1 MSMEKQIQEIM
12 ERLGSLEARVAILE
26 GHPKEKSAI
35 EEVQEESVEDIA
47 LAIANKTTDCDESA
61 DIQTKVLDGRSVDAK
76 VLMCFYISHKY
87 FGNAWLTSGDVQRIT
102 AELGVKIAV
111 GNASNARKKLRTY
124 LETGKVRKKGSPTPC
139 RLNRS
144 GVKRF
149 EEILNG

>member
-1 MSMEKQIQEIM
+1 MEKQIQEM
-12 ERLGSLEARVAILE
+12 LERLGSLEARVAVLE
-26 GHPKEKSAI
+26 GHPKEKGAL

-47 LAIANKTTDCDESA
+47 LAIANKTTDCDEST

-111 GNASNARKKLRTY
+111 GNASNALKKLRTY

>member
-1 MSMEKQIQEIM
+1 MEKQIQEIL
-12 ERLGSLEARVAILE
+12 ERLGNLETRVAVLE
-26 GHPKEKSAI
+26 RHPKEKGAL
-35 EEVQEESVEDIA
+35 EKVQEKGNEDIA
-47 LAIANKTTDCDESA
+47 LTIANKMTDCDEST

-87 FGNAWLTSGDVQRIT
+87 FGNEWLTSGDVQRIT
-102 AELGVKIAV
+102 AELGVKIDV
-111 GNASNARKKLRTY
+111 GNASNALKKLRAY

>member
-1 MSMEKQIQEIM
+1 MEKQIQEIL
-12 ERLGSLEARVAILE
+12 EHLENIEARVAVLE
-26 GHPKEKSAI
+26 GQPKQKEVI
-35 EEVQEESVEDIA
+35 EEASEENAED
-47 LAIANKTTDCDESA
+47 LGLGIANKTTDCDESEF
-61 DIQTKVLDGRSVDAK
+61 IQTKVLDGRSVDAK
-76 VLMCFYISHKY
+76 VLMCFYISNKY

-111 GNASNARKKLRTY
+111 GNASNAMKKLRTY

-139 RLNRS
+139 RLNRI

>member
-1 MSMEKQIQEIM
+1 MEKQIQEIL
-12 ERLGSLEARVAILE
+12 ERLENLEARVAVLE
-26 GHPKEKSAI
+26 GQPNEQNSF
-35 EEVQEESVEDIA
+35 EGTQEESVEDIA

-61 DIQTKVLDGRSVDAK
+61 DIQAKVLDGRSVDAK

-102 AELGVKIAV
+102 TELGVKIAV
-111 GNASNARKKLRTY
+111 GNASNTMKKLRTY

-144 GVKRF
+144 GIKRF